1 MRLRGKRSAAREQK
15 DNMAKEA
22 ASPPIILIQGP
33 TGSGKSA
40 LALALAERLEALIV
54 NADAL
59 QVYAD
64 WRVLSAR
71 PSVQEEARAP
81 HLLFGHVDAAERY
94 SVGRWLRDAVETLR
108 ALQAQDK
115 RVIVVGGTGLYF
127 RALTQGLAEIPDL
140 PEEVSSHITARIET
154 EGTEALHAELRAV
167 DPDSAARISPG
178 DPTRILRALAVF
190 EAFGETITALQAR
203 TAPPLPEAR
212 FCGLALTPSRAS
224 LYEAINARF
233 GAMVEAGALEEA
245 RVLLARDLPPE
256 LPAMKAVG
264 APPLF
269 AHLRGD
275 MTLDDA
281 IALGARDTR
290 RYAKRQFTWVSNQIP
305 DWPKLEMRD
314 LDPRLDAAL
323 TILAQ
328 EGMQ

>member
-1 MRLRGKRSAAREQK
+1 
-15 DNMAKEA
+15 MAEPA
-22 ASPPIILIQGP
+22 PAMPIVLIQGP

-40 LALALAERLEALIV
+40 LALALAERLRASIV

-71 PSVQEEARAP
+71 PSVEEEARAP

-94 SVGRWLRDAVETLR
+94 SVGRWLRDAVDALR
-108 ALQAQDK
+108 SLQSQGQ
-115 RVIVVGGTGLYF
+115 RVIVVGGTGLYL

-140 PEEVSSHITARIET
+140 PEEVSSAVAARIQS

-167 DPDSAARISPG
+167 DPASAARISSG

-212 FCGLALTPSRAS
+212 FCGLALTPPRAS
-224 LYEAINARF
+224 LYDAINTRF
-233 GAMVEAGALEEA
+233 GSMVEAGALEEA
-245 RVLLARDLPPE
+245 RLLLARNLSPE

-264 APPLF
+264 GPPLF
-269 AHLRGD
+269 AHLRGE
-275 MTLDDA
+275 MALEDA

-290 RYAKRQFTWVSNQIP
+290 RYAKRQFTWVSNQTP

-314 LDPRLDAAL
+314 LGQRLDAAL
-323 TILAQ
+323 GILAQ
-328 EGMQ
+328 KGMQ

>member
-1 MRLRGKRSAAREQK
+1 MARQ
-15 DNMAKEA
+15 A
-22 ASPPIILIQGP
+22 ASLPIVLIQGP

-40 LALALAERLEALIV
+40 LALALAERLQASIV

-71 PSVQEEARAP
+71 PSVEEESRAP

-94 SVGRWLRDAVETLR
+94 SVGRWLRDAVQALRTL
-108 ALQAQDK
+108 QEQDR

-140 PEEVSSHITARIET
+140 PDDVSAAITERIHR
-154 EGTEALHAELRAV
+154 EGTEALHAELRAI

-212 FCGLALTPSRAS
+212 FCGLALTPPRAS

-245 RVLLARDLPPE
+245 RLLLARNLAPE

-269 AHLRGD
+269 AHLRGE
-275 MTLDDA
+275 MSLDDA
-281 IALGARDTR
+281 VALGARDTR
-290 RYAKRQFTWVSNQIP
+290 RYAKRQFTWVSNQTP
-305 DWPKLEMRD
+305 DWPKLDMRD
-314 LDPRLDAAL
+314 LEQRLDAAL
-323 TILAQ
+323 TILAR
-328 EGMQ
+328 EDMQ

>member
-1 MRLRGKRSAAREQK
+1 MAQQAAPLP
-15 DNMAKEA
+15 NV
-22 ASPPIILIQGP
+22 LIQGP

-40 LALALAERLEALIV
+40 LALALAERLQASIV

-71 PSVQEEARAP
+71 PSVDEEARAP
-81 HLLFGHVDAAERY
+81 HLLFGHIDAAERY
-94 SVGRWLRDAVETLR
+94 SVGRWLRDAVEALR
-108 ALQAQDK
+108 ALQEQGK

-127 RALTQGLAEIPDL
+127 RALTQGLAEIPDM
-140 PEEVSSHITARIET
+140 PEEVSRAIAARIES
-154 EGTEALHAELRAV
+154 EGTEALHAELRAI

-212 FCGLALTPSRAS
+212 FCGLALTPPRAS
-224 LYEAINARF
+224 LYNAINARF
-233 GAMVEAGALEEA
+233 GGMIEAGALEEA
-245 RVLLARDLPPE
+245 RLLLARDLPPE

-269 AHLRGD
+269 AHLRGE
-275 MTLDDA
+275 MSLDDA

-290 RYAKRQFTWVSNQIP
+290 RYAKRQFTWVSNQTP
-305 DWPKLEMRD
+305 DWPKLEMPGLEARI
-314 LDPRLDAAL
+314 DAAL
-323 TILAQ
+323 TILAR
-328 EGMQ
+328 EDMQ

>member
-1 MRLRGKRSAAREQK
+1 MARQ
-15 DNMAKEA
+15 A
-22 ASPPIILIQGP
+22 ASLPIVLIQGP

-40 LALALAERLEALIV
+40 LALALAERLQASIV

-71 PSVQEEARAP
+71 PSVEEESRAP
-81 HLLFGHVDAAERY
+81 HLLFGRVDAGERY
-94 SVGRWLRDAVETLR
+94 SVGRWLRDAVQALRTL
-108 ALQAQDK
+108 QEQDK

-140 PEEVSSHITARIET
+140 PEEVSAAITERIHS
-154 EGTEALHAELRAV
+154 EGTEALHAELRAI

-212 FCGLALTPSRAS
+212 FCGLALTPPRAS

-245 RVLLARDLPPE
+245 RLLLARNLAPE

-269 AHLRGD
+269 AHLRGE
-275 MTLDDA
+275 MSLDDA
-281 IALGARDTR
+281 VALGARDTR
-290 RYAKRQFTWVSNQIP
+290 RYAKRQFTWVSNQTP
-305 DWPKLEMRD
+305 HWPKLDMRD
-314 LDPRLDAAL
+314 LEQRLDAAL
-323 TILAQ
+323 TILAR
-328 EGMQ
+328 EDMQ